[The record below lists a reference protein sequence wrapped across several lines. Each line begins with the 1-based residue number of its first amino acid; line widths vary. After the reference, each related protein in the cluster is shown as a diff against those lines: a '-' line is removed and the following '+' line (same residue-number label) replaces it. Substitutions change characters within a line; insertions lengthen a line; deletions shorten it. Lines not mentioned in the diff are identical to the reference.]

1 MNNETRYFVVNAHVG
16 TETVLKEL
24 NEDCVARLVD
34 KNVVSV
40 KTYGWNDAE
49 EKVEYLLKRNH
60 LSEIGA

>member
-1 MNNETRYFVVNAHVG
+1 MNNETRYFVVNARVG

-24 NEDCVARLVD
+24 REECAVKLVD

-40 KTYGWNDAE
+40 RTYGWNDAE